1 MRRQNDKLNSC
12 TKDLRRKL
20 RGAQNQMHILIDERA
35 ELTAKVNSYGHI
47 FDYFFS
53 KFTKRKKKIYYIE
66 TENKGN
72 FCF

>member
-1 MRRQNDKLNSC
+1 MYYTNMNDLATKFFFWFQLRRQNDKLNSC

-47 FDYFFS
+47 FDYLFF
-53 KFTKRKKKIYYIE
+53 KIY
-66 TENKGN
+66 
-72 FCF
+72 